1 MNMKTSLSIVLITL
15 TTIAVFSSSALGD
28 MVQIGDGNTY
38 NAYPTK
44 YSTWANY
51 WENVRTQTL
60 YLASDI
66 GGPQL
71 ITDIAWEFQRVSS
84 DPLRNVSIKILEVS
98 DSALI
103 PGDFLDMT
111 DATTV
116 LTASSLVPA
125 TSPGW
130 NVIDITDYAYASD
143 KNLVIETL
151 WGDNGSW
158 TYYYNRTYKTEADD
172 VRMLLGYADSQTPP
186 AYHSSSR
193 YYDNI
198 RLYSDV
204 LPAVVPTPSAALL
217 GLLGLSA
224 AGAKLRRRWDI

>member
-1 MNMKTSLSIVLITL
+1 
-15 TTIAVFSSSALGD
+15 
-28 MVQIGDGNTY
+28 
-38 NAYPTK
+38 
-44 YSTWANY
+44 
-51 WENVRTQTL
+51 
-60 YLASDI
+60 
-66 GGPQL
+66 
-71 ITDIAWEFQRVSS
+71 
-84 DPLRNVSIKILEVS
+84 
-98 DSALI
+98 
-103 PGDFLDMT
+103 
-111 DATTV
+111 
-116 LTASSLVPA
+116 
-125 TSPGW
+125 
-130 NVIDITDYAYASD
+130 
-143 KNLVIETL
+143 VIETL